1 MLDLDASRRGLGLEL
16 GSFCARLFRSGNQGN
31 WFDVN
36 AIFSGG
42 VDDAVLESSL
52 VLGLF
57 ELSWRRKKSAFN
69 KVFLGLRLIS
79 FFAWNYSDLVQKK

>member
-16 GSFCARLFRSGNQGN
+16 GSFCARIFCSGNQGN

-42 VDDAVLESSL
+42 VDDAALESCL

-57 ELSWRRKKSAFN
+57 ELSWGRENSPSIGY
-69 KVFLGLRLIS
+69 FL
-79 FFAWNYSDLVQKK
+79 V